1 MRLKQIAS
9 VLALL
14 TISGCSLLQQSP
26 REVEIITKPVKIDI
40 VQPTMPRP
48 IDLKEPKWYV
58 VSDSRIVNPCAKEF
72 YNPKQYDDKGQE
84 KYKRP
89 KMDHP
94 DGLLNDKGK
103 IIRVCKLGKENPDWP
118 EDYTYLDRFIEDI
131 KKKHGGDIVFFAMT
145 VDDYEL
151 MSYNTQEIKRYIN
164 QLGEVI
170 VYYRNVTIDDKEA
183 GAVEIKVENNNG
195 DN

>member
-14 TISGCSLLQQSP
+14 TISGCSLLQQAP
-26 REVEIITKPVKIDI
+26 REVEIITKPVQIDV
-40 VQPTMPRP
+40 VQPVLPRA

-58 VSDSRIVNPCAKEF
+58 VSDT
-72 YNPKQYDDKGQE
+72 
-84 KYKRP
+84 
-89 KMDHP
+89 
-94 DGLLNDKGK
+94 K
-103 IIRVCKLGKENPDWP
+103 IIENCLKDPETKKSNCKLGREDLYP
-118 EDYTYLDRFIEDI
+118 EGYTYLDKFIDDI
-131 KKKHGGDIVFFAMT
+131 KKNHGGDIVFVAMT

-170 VYYRNVTIDDKEA
+170 VYYRNVTINDENA
-183 GAVEIKVENNNG
+183 AAVEIKLEKKNG
-195 DN
+195 ND

>member
-1 MRLKQIAS
+1 MRLKQIVS

-14 TISGCSLLQQSP
+14 TISGCSLLQQAP

-40 VQPTMPRP
+40 VQPVMPRA

-58 VSDSRIVNPCAKEF
+58 VSDTKIINRCLKVMKIDENGNHIINEDGTH
-72 YNPKQYDDKGQE
+72 QTT
-84 KYKRP
+84 RP
-89 KMDHP
+89 KTCELSEREFP
-94 DGLLNDKGK
+94 
-103 IIRVCKLGKENPDWP
+103 EWP
-118 EDYTYLDRFIEDI
+118 VGYTYLDRFIDDI
-131 KKKHGGDIVFFAMT
+131 KKKHGGDIVFVAMT

-151 MSYNTQEIKRYIN
+151 MAYNTQEIKRYIN

-170 VYYRNVTIDDKEA
+170 VYYRNVTINDEDA
-183 GAVEIKVENNNG
+183 GAVEIKVEKENG